1 MLWVRTKSDEN
12 VAKYNMSNKDLVDI
26 GDEFLLDLG
35 PESRFFDS
43 PAFEVVDRRV
53 RSDIDYAELTIE
65 EMSDSEDRA
74 IFDVAERPFVE
85 ALTTPLEERY
95 KGERPAPARSKY
107 GKVFLPDEFEELP
120 YAFEFDN
127 PFDNDKIKAQEFH
140 EQRSIEAQQSDES
153 KQAEET
159 TDLDEWLS
167 NPRRFDFR
175 GVDTPK

>member
-1 MLWVRTKSDEN
+1 
-12 VAKYNMSNKDLVDI
+12 MSKKDRVDI

-43 PAFEVVDRRV
+43 PAFEVVDRKE

-65 EMSDSEDRA
+65 EMSDDQDRA
-74 IFDVAERPFVE
+74 VFEVAERPFIE
-85 ALTTPLEERY
+85 ALTTPVEERR
-95 KGERPAPARSKY
+95 KSGRDAPARSPY
-107 GKVFLPDEFEELP
+107 GKVFLPDEFEELQ
-120 YAFEFDN
+120 YGFRFDN

-140 EQRSIEAQQSDES
+140 EQRSIEAQRSDES

-159 TDLDEWLS
+159 TNIDEWLS
-167 NPRRFDFR
+167 DPRRFDFP